1 MVPTP
6 DPVTL
11 LSMAAPMLILFFAA
25 VGISALND
33 RRRGRRED
41 ADLDDD
47 QASSIDE
54 SPEKVDGPSSIDEDD
69 E

>member
-1 MVPTP
+1 
-6 DPVTL
+6 
-11 LSMAAPMLILFFAA
+11 MLILFFAA